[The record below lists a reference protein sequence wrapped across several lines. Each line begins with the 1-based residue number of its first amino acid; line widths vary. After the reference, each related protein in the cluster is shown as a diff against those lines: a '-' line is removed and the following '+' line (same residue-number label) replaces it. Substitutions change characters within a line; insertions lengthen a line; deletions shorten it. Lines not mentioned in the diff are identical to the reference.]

1 MLRTSLTNIQT
12 VSAHFVGNALN
23 GEPLKLSEAPLA
35 LGDEQIHEMLC
46 TYFLSNFTMPEFY
59 SFTADEDD
67 FSKNPMYQIADEM
80 FRDPESFH
88 KNSIAIAELLSSV
101 TQNPNIKSGEVYVAF
116 IESIQLDDFTA
127 DAIGIFKSEN
137 KENFLKLSTVQ
148 WHLQADQGINVKR
161 LDKGCLIVNTGR
173 DSGYK
178 VMIVDNTNR
187 SDTAHF
193 WKQNFLA
200 VKPWSDAFHHTST
213 FMQMTQQYIEDKLGD
228 EFAVSK
234 ADKIDLLNR
243 SVDFFKSREEF
254 DKSEFE
260 TSVLGDPDVIESFR
274 NFGKNS
280 MVNKEIDEIDHF
292 EISVPAVKATA
303 RIFKSVLKLD
313 KNFHIYIHGG
323 KEQIEKGYD
332 EVTGRHY
339 YKLYFNSES

>member
-1 MLRTSLTNIQT
+1 MLRTSLTNIHT

-23 GEPLKLSEAPLA
+23 GEPLKLSEEPLH
-35 LGDEQIHEMLC
+35 LGDENIHELLC
-46 TYFLSNFTMPEFY
+46 TYFLGNFNVPEFY
-59 SFTADEDD
+59 SFTADEDE
-67 FSKNPMYQIADEM
+67 FAKNPMYQIADEM

-88 KNSIAIAELLSSV
+88 KNSIAIAELLASV
-101 TQNPNIKSGEVYVAF
+101 TQNPNIKSGDLYVAF
-116 IESIQLDDFTA
+116 IESIQLDEFTA
-127 DAIGIFKSEN
+127 DCIGIFKSEN
-137 KENFLKLSTVQ
+137 KESYLKLSGIFD
-148 WHLQADQGINVKR
+148 LRADQGLNPKK
-161 LDKGCLIVNTGR
+161 LDKGCLIINTGR
-173 DSGYK
+173 DQGYK
-178 VMIVDNTNR
+178 VLVVDNTNR
-187 SDTAHF
+187 TDAHF
-193 WKQNFLA
+193 WKENFLA

-243 SVDFFKSREEF
+243 SVDFFKSREAF
-254 DKSEFE
+254 DKAEFE

-280 MVNKEIDEIDHF
+280 MANKEIDAIDHF
-292 EISVPAVKATA
+292 EISAPAVKATA

-323 KEQIEKGYD
+323 REQIEKGYD